1 MDTIYNQELIAQTI
15 KTHICEH
22 LCDSSLKTSALEAVF
37 FKEKDF
43 QFSKMTW
50 VHLGIWEKE
59 RSVENELKIMASI
72 ELNVLACDILDDL
85 QDMDEFTTPWM
96 KMETKFAMNLHFLF
110 MTLSKQLIQSTT
122 YSQEKQLALLS
133 ILSKYEVLSVNGQD
147 DDLKKERMTEEE
159 YLKILT
165 KKSGSFMALACR
177 FGSMDA
183 SVEKQGQ
190 IHDYGVV
197 MGIVAQMENDLLG
210 ISKEEGY
217 KDLRFKEISIP
228 ILFLLQHDE
237 TDELQLNAYYNHEIE
252 EEVWLKQLQEPNKVD
267 EYLKKTGVKMYGRL
281 KQRLEVEKLKYL
293 IEVVYTEPAEQ
304 KQILSI
310 LFPN

>member
-1 MDTIYNQELIAQTI
+1 
-15 KTHICEH
+15 
-22 LCDSSLKTSALEAVF
+22 
-37 FKEKDF
+37 
-43 QFSKMTW
+43 
-50 VHLGIWEKE
+50 
-59 RSVENELKIMASI
+59 
-72 ELNVLACDILDDL
+72 
-85 QDMDEFTTPWM
+85 
-96 KMETKFAMNLHFLF
+96 
-110 MTLSKQLIQSTT
+110 
-122 YSQEKQLALLS
+122 
-133 ILSKYEVLSVNGQD
+133 
-147 DDLKKERMTEEE
+147 
-159 YLKILT
+159 
-165 KKSGSFMALACR
+165 MALACR

-237 TDELQLNAYYNHEIE
+237 MDELQLNAYYNDEMV

-281 KQRLEVEKLKYL
+281 KQQLEVEKLKYL